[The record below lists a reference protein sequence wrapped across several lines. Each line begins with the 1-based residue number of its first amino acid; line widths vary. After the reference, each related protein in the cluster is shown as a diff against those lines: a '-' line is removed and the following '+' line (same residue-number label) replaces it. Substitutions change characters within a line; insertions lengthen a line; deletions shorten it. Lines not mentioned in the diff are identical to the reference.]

1 MRRHRDDAPALDADV
16 HDLGLDEPQVLLPL
30 QRALHYLLIAPA
42 VDLRAQ
48 RVHRR
53 ALAEVQHPVLDAGR
67 VRRAG
72 HLPAQ
77 GVQLPHQVALARP
90 AYGRV
95 AGHVAHR
102 VQIYR
107 KTERLHAET
116 RGGQRG
122 LYPRVPRA
130 YDGYITLSGFVSSHN
145 LKIILPARPGI
156 KLCGNCTAKRAGG
169 YCFISLMW

>member
-1 MRRHRDDAPALDADV
+1 MA
-16 HDLGLDEPQVLLPL
+16 GLQGMLPTVSRFIAKQSVSMPQ
-30 QRALHYLLIAPA
+30 
-42 VDLRAQ
+42 
-48 RVHRR
+48 
-53 ALAEVQHPVLDAGR
+53 
-67 VRRAG
+67 
-72 HLPAQ
+72 
-77 GVQLPHQVALARP
+77 
-90 AYGRV
+90 
-95 AGHVAHR
+95 
-102 VQIYR
+102 
-107 KTERLHAET
+107 T

>member
-1 MRRHRDDAPALDADV
+1 MRYSK
-16 HDLGLDEPQVLLPL
+16 
-30 QRALHYLLIAPA
+30 QREL
-42 VDLRAQ
+42 VMQ
-48 RVHRR
+48 T
-53 ALAEVQHPVLDAGR
+53 VQHLCDHPTAEEIYDAAVKECPGLSLGTVYRNLNSLVDAGR

-156 KLCGNCTAKRAGG
+156 KLCENCTAKRAGG